1 MNSLGLAHWKSNC
14 LRCEAED
21 ETQLFANRRYR
32 STREKSF
39 VTWHFLTWLYKFLRV
54 SANLYV
60 VRFQHK
66 VSPESNESCLL
77 TSTLHCDDICHT
89 ALMHRKIA
97 VLWHFTIFDEFD
109 VELLRRFH
117 KKKHVTLSA
126 FHTPTPPSWSST
138 KGLIRRWLWHVSK
151 AKKKTHMYVTGMN
164 L

>member
-1 MNSLGLAHWKSNC
+1 M
-14 LRCEAED
+14 
-21 ETQLFANRRYR
+21 
-32 STREKSF
+32 
-39 VTWHFLTWLYKFLRV
+39 V

-77 TSTLHCDDICHT
+77 TSTMHCDDICHT

-109 VELLRRFH
+109 IELLRRFH
-117 KKKHVTLSA
+117 KKKQVTLSA
-126 FHTPTPPSWSST
+126 FHTHTNST
-138 KGLIRRWLWHVSK
+138 ELEFNEGVDSPMTLTLVESK
-151 AKKKTHMYVTGMN
+151 KETHMYETGMN